1 MARAKAKNLTPA
13 ERRIMEVI
21 WKRGPST
28 VREVAD
34 ALKNSGAP
42 AYTTVLT
49 VLRVLSDKGYV
60 SVQGDGRAHIFSAV
74 LSRAEARGRALK
86 QLLSEFFGKSPEA
99 LALHLIDEELGPEEK
114 VRIEALIAK
123 RGRGD

>member
-1 MARAKAKNLTPA
+1 
-13 ERRIMEVI
+13 MEVI

-34 ALKNSGAP
+34 ALKGSGAP

-49 VLRVLSDKGYV
+49 VLRVLSEKGYV
-60 SVQGDGRAHIFSAV
+60 SARGEGRAHVFSAIV
-74 LSRAEARGRALK
+74 SQADARGRALK
-86 QLLSEFFGKSPEA
+86 QLLLEFFGKSPEA
-99 LALHLIDEELGPEEK
+99 LALHLIDEELGPEER

-123 RGRGD
+123 RGRDG